1 MSKYLLS
8 QDEKTNLF
16 MNLFT
21 GLKYVY
27 GTYNIET
34 GKSYQVKAVVDKNVI
49 IKHLWGYQPYGVY
62 LLIKD
67 KIKAIAVDFDANDLI
82 PIVRFTIETNRH
94 GIPVYIERSK
104 SKGYHVW
111 IFFEYPIQAFK
122 ARMLVHHILN
132 EIGCKSTEVFPKRN
146 ELGGNTE
153 YGNFINAPLFNDSV
167 KKQRTVF
174 VDPRNNYLPFKDQW
188 KVLYNIKKYS
198 GQMLDNLINKLE
210 LNVTKYNYSKYL
222 KNNSDTNKYALLPCK
237 QKMLANGVMQ
247 YQRLAC
253 FRLAICLRKTGMSFD
268 DTIYTLKEWA
278 LKNKPIGNKRII
290 TEKEIIAQTESAFR
304 RKYRS
309 VGCECPSVM
318 PFCEPDCP
326 VKKKR

>member
-104 SKGYHVW
+104 SQGYHVW

-122 ARMLVHHILN
+122 PRMLVHHILN
-132 EIGCKSTEVFPKRN
+132 EIDCKSTEVFPK
-146 ELGGNTE
+146 
-153 YGNFINAPLFNDSV
+153 NFSP
-167 KKQRTVF
+167 
-174 VDPRNNYLPFKDQW
+174 
-188 KVLYNIKKYS
+188 
-198 GQMLDNLINKLE
+198 
-210 LNVTKYNYSKYL
+210 
-222 KNNSDTNKYALLPCK
+222 
-237 QKMLANGVMQ
+237 
-247 YQRLAC
+247 
-253 FRLAICLRKTGMSFD
+253 
-268 DTIYTLKEWA
+268 
-278 LKNKPIGNKRII
+278 
-290 TEKEIIAQTESAFR
+290 
-304 RKYRS
+304 
-309 VGCECPSVM
+309 
-318 PFCEPDCP
+318 
-326 VKKKR
+326 